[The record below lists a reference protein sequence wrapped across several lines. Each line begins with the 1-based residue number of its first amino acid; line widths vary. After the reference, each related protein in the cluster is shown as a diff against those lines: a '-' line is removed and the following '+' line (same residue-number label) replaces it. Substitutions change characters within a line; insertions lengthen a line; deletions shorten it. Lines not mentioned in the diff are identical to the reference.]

1 MLNGIFNLLLS
12 YKILDSDF
20 IEIIKGASSY
30 LFLRFFGII
39 TGYVLMI
46 SITRWYG
53 PEGSV
58 VYGKYLLALLVVRV
72 FILVSKL
79 GTDITFLRFVSS
91 FNANSN
97 QHKIYN
103 LYKKILLV
111 VLPMSLL
118 MSSIMFFYC
127 DQIANLIGADAIH
140 IKILSFVLIPAVIFY
155 LNIQGF
161 RGLKKIFL
169 YSFFYEFAISFLTLL
184 FLVFAFIFLKDNF
197 INYTEIPIWGYA
209 TVLFL
214 LFVFTVIFWFKYLSK
229 LRIKSSV
236 NSLGFKTILTTSIP
250 LLFSQSLSFIMGWTD
265 QLMLGNMRSAHEVGI
280 YGVAFKYSL
289 MATVFLVAVNS
300 IAAPKFS
307 EFFSKNDYTG
317 LKKVVKQSTKIIF
330 WFTLPIIFIFFL
342 FPDFFLKLSG
352 ESFVEGK
359 RVLFLL
365 LLARFFSSIC
375 GSVGNLL
382 QMTGNQ
388 IPFMIIMLISC
399 VLNIT
404 MNVLL
409 IPIHGINGA
418 AIASF
423 ASIIF
428 WNTLMVMYIKKKFNF
443 ISIYIPFFK

>member
-1 MLNGIFNLLLS
+1 MLNSFFNLLLS

-20 IEIIKGASSY
+20 IEILKGASSY
-30 LFLRFFGII
+30 LLLRFSGII
-39 TGYVLMI
+39 TGYILMI

-53 PEGSV
+53 SEGSV
-58 VYGKYLLALLVVRV
+58 VYGKYLLALLVIRV
-72 FILVSKL
+72 FILFSKL
-79 GTDITFLRFVSS
+79 GTDVTLLRFVSS
-91 FNANSN
+91 FSVNSN
-97 QHKIYN
+97 QNKIYN
-103 LYKKILLV
+103 LYKKTLLI
-111 VLPMSLL
+111 VLPVSLL

-127 DQIANLIGADAIH
+127 DQIAALIGADTIH
-140 IKILSFVLIPAVIFY
+140 IKTLSLVLIPAVIFY
-155 LNIQGF
+155 LNIQCF

-169 YSFFYEFAISFLTLL
+169 YSFFYEFAISFFTLL
-184 FLVFAFIFLKDNF
+184 FLVFAFIILKDNF
-197 INYTEIPIWGYA
+197 INYTEIPIWGYSS
-209 TVLFL
+209 VLFL
-214 LFVFTVIFWFKYLSK
+214 LFFSTVILWSKYLSK
-229 LRIKSSV
+229 FTIKSSV

-250 LLFSQSLSFIMGWTD
+250 LLFAQSLSFIMGWTD

-307 EFFSKNDYTG
+307 EFFSKNDYSG

-330 WFTLPIIFIFFL
+330 WFTLPILFVFFL

-359 RVLFLL
+359 KVLFLL
-365 LLARFFSSIC
+365 LSARFFSSIC

-399 VLNIT
+399 FLNIT
-404 MNVLL
+404 MNIIL
-409 IPIHGINGA
+409 IPVYGINGA
-418 AIASF
+418 AMASF
-423 ASIIF
+423 TSIIF
-428 WNTLMVMYIKKKFNF
+428 WNTLMVIYIKKKFNF
-443 ISIYIPFFK
+443 ISIYIPIFK

>member
-1 MLNGIFNLLLS
+1 MLSKIFNLLIS

-20 IEIIKGASSY
+20 IEILKGASSY
-30 LFLRFFGII
+30 LLLRFSGII

-53 PEGSV
+53 SEGSV
-58 VYGKYLLALLVVRV
+58 VYGKYLLALLVLRV
-72 FILVSKL
+72 FILVAKL
-79 GTDITFLRFVSS
+79 GTDVTLLRFVSS
-91 FNANSN
+91 FSVNSN
-97 QHKIYN
+97 QYKIYN
-103 LYKKILLV
+103 LYKKTLLI
-111 VLPMSLL
+111 VLPISLL
-118 MSSIMFFYC
+118 MSFIMFFYC
-127 DQIANLIGADAIH
+127 YEIAAFIGADTIH
-140 IKILSFVLIPAVIFY
+140 VKILSFVLIPAVIFY

-169 YSFFYEFAISFLTLL
+169 YSFFYEFAISFFTLL
-184 FLVFAFIFLKDNF
+184 FLAFAFVFLKDNF
-197 INYTEIPIWGYA
+197 ISYTETPILSYA
-209 TVLFL
+209 SVLVL
-214 LFVFTVIFWFKYLSK
+214 LFVSTVIIWFKYLSK
-229 LRIKSSV
+229 FTLKSHV

-250 LLFSQSLSFIMGWTD
+250 LLFSQSLSFVMGWTD
-265 QLMLGNMRSAHEVGI
+265 QLMLGNMRSAHEVGV

-307 EFFSKNDYTG
+307 EFFSNNDYTG

-330 WFTLPIIFIFFL
+330 WFTLPILVIFFL

-359 RVLFLL
+359 KVLFLL
-365 LLARFFSSIC
+365 LFARFFSSIC

-399 VLNIT
+399 ALNIT
-404 MNVLL
+404 MNILL

-418 AIASF
+418 AMASF

-428 WNTLMVMYIKKKFNF
+428 WNTLMVLYIKKKFNF
-443 ISIYIPFFK
+443 ISIYIPIFK

>member
-1 MLNGIFNLLLS
+1 MLNSFLNLLIS
-12 YKILDSDF
+12 YKIIDSDF
-20 IEIIKGASSY
+20 IEILKGASSY
-30 LFLRFFGII
+30 LLLKFFGII

-72 FILVSKL
+72 FILFSKL

-91 FNANSN
+91 FSVNAN

-103 LYKKILLV
+103 LYKKTLFIV
-111 VLPMSLL
+111 IPVSLL
-118 MSSIMFFYC
+118 MSSIMFSYC
-127 DQIANLIGADAIH
+127 NQIADLIGADTIH
-140 IKILSFVLIPAVIFY
+140 VKILSFVLTPAVIFY

-161 RGLKKIFL
+161 RGLKKILL
-169 YSFFYEFAISFLTLL
+169 YSFFHEFAISFFTLL

-197 INYTEIPIWGYA
+197 INYTEMPVLGYA
-209 TVLFL
+209 SVLFL
-214 LFVFTVIFWFKYLSK
+214 LFVSTFFLWFKYLSK
-229 LRIKSSV
+229 FTIKSSV

-250 LLFSQSLSFIMGWTD
+250 LLFSQSLSFVMGWTD

-289 MATVFLVAVNS
+289 MATVFLIAVNS

-330 WFTLPIIFIFFL
+330 WFTLPILFIFFS

-359 RVLFLL
+359 KVLFLL

-399 VLNIT
+399 IMNIT
-404 MNVLL
+404 MNILL
-409 IPIHGINGA
+409 IPVHGINGA

-428 WNTLMVMYIKKKFNF
+428 WNTLMVIYIKKKFNF
-443 ISIYIPFFK
+443 ISIYIPIFK